1 MMDFDKENDKLVV
14 ELTTLMQK
22 IKIAKQL
29 KEYKLLKSLNK
40 DLKNK
45 NKEIKE
51 LQKNKLIHQLHDN
64 RYNNL
69 NYVPFTPNNQA
80 VSLNNQHQAEE

>member
-14 ELTTLMQK
+14 ELTTLMEK

-29 KEYKLLKSLNK
+29 KESKLLKSLNK

-51 LQKNKLIHQLHDN
+51 LQQNKLMHQLHDN

-69 NYVPFTPNNQA
+69 NYVPFTPKN
-80 VSLNNQHQAEE
+80 LAEE